1 MGVNVCARALVCK
14 GRMER
19 GRKTEGEKV
28 CVCVCVGGGG
38 GGEKIPVDIWREG
51 VGEWKERRE
60 REKGDRLG

>member
-38 GGEKIPVDIWREG
+38 GGG
-51 VGEWKERRE
+51 GGENPS
-60 REKGDRLG
+60 